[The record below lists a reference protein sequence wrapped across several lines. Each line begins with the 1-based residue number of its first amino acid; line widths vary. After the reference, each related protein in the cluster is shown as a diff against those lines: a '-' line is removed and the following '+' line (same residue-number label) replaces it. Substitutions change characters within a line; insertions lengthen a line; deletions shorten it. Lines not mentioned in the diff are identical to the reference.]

1 MGFFDGIFKK
11 IPFVSRFSKKKA
23 PVNNVELQYN
33 QARNIMDNGDSE
45 AAGKILEQVADI
57 GIMDTQYKSYGDDAL
72 LALAEFYEKGVYR
85 NAKINVDTYKN
96 IVTDL
101 VGLLIIIKN
110 RGHWQ
115 EMHRLI
121 LEKFPY
127 DTTQEYKEGV
137 LIPIIKE
144 KNIQAEIPKV
154 YYAFGD
160 DISEYIQQ
168 GLIAKQHTMNYRSIH
183 YTVTYNGFY
192 VEIQM
197 RTIYDEAW
205 SDCNHNYVYKKTD
218 NKSHDALEKLS
229 TILSKLTNLSND
241 IGEKMKE
248 IYDGQLLVN
257 EKGGWSCPKELAN
270 ELNEISKRME
280 DIDEE
285 IKLFKQKIIIKEM

>member
-1 MGFFDGIFKK
+1 
-11 IPFVSRFSKKKA
+11 
-23 PVNNVELQYN
+23 
-33 QARNIMDNGDSE
+33 
-45 AAGKILEQVADI
+45 
-57 GIMDTQYKSYGDDAL
+57 
-72 LALAEFYEKGVYR
+72 
-85 NAKINVDTYKN
+85 
-96 IVTDL
+96 
-101 VGLLIIIKN
+101 
-110 RGHWQ
+110 
-115 EMHRLI
+115 
-121 LEKFPY
+121 
-127 DTTQEYKEGV
+127 
-137 LIPIIKE
+137 
-144 KNIQAEIPKV
+144 
-154 YYAFGD
+154 
-160 DISEYIQQ
+160 
-168 GLIAKQHTMNYRSIH
+168 
-183 YTVTYNGFY
+183 
-192 VEIQM
+192 M